1 MTSKTI
7 IVEAEHGLH
16 ARPASELV
24 KLAKSLNITV
34 FLSASGKQV
43 KASSMLGILSLGLKK
58 GTQLVVSA
66 EGEAENE
73 AVNTI
78 ADFITAQKQ

>member
-16 ARPASELV
+16 ARPVSELV
-24 KLAKSLNITV
+24 KIAKTLNASV

-58 GTQLVVSA
+58 GTELVISA
-66 EGEAENE
+66 EGAEE
-73 AVNTI
+73 EHAVSTI
-78 ADFITAQKQ
+78 AHFISSIKE

>member
-7 IVEAEHGLH
+7 IVEAVHGLH

>member
-34 FLSASGKQV
+34 FLSTSGKQV